1 MISHY
6 DQQIFNVIE
15 PCSKVLDLGC
25 GDGALLHALREQK
38 QVTCYGIEIDFDNI
52 LACISKGLSV
62 YQGNIDEGLPEF
74 SDLSY
79 DYVIL
84 SHTLQQIHK
93 PLFVLS
99 EILRV
104 GKKAIVSFPNFG
116 HWKIRF
122 QYCLTGQ
129 APKSPALPYNWYDTP
144 NIRILTIQ
152 DFKNL
157 CHQLGFLVQALGAES
172 NLFSEK
178 GVFLLEKSVK

>member
-1 MISHY
+1 MMSAHY
-6 DQQIFNVIE
+6 DQQIFNAIQANA
-15 PCSKVLDLGC
+15 KVLDLGC
-25 GDGALLHALREQK
+25 GDGALLYALREQK
-38 QVTCYGIEIDFDNI
+38 RVTCYGIEIDFENI

-74 SDLSY
+74 LDHSY

-116 HWKIRF
+116 HWKIRL

-129 APKSPALPYNWYDTP
+129 TPKTPALPYEWYDTP
-144 NIRILTIQ
+144 NIRVLTIQ

-157 CHQLGFLVQALGAES
+157 CDQLGFKVQALGSTS

-178 GVFLLEKSVK
+178 GVFLLEK